1 MSSSILK
8 ENEHY
13 SKPTQEI
20 ICDTEADI
28 VNLPTEI
35 AAGSTA
41 FVIENS
47 SVYMLNNSK
56 IWVKI

>member
-1 MSSSILK
+1 MMFTITK
-8 ENEHY
+8 EKDKQTNNI
-13 SKPTQEI
+13 QEF
-20 ICDTEADI
+20 ICDFEIDI
-28 VNLPTEI
+28 NNLPIDI

-47 SVYMLNNSK
+47 SAYMLNNSK